1 MTGQNQTKEPTDYRR
16 LVSTI
21 AALLVGLLAAGAFTL
36 SYAAL
41 WDMAITYGVPPRLAW
56 IWPILIDF
64 GLIVFSLDVVRVS
77 LYGETPW
84 KSWVMVALYTV
95 ATVAFN
101 VLHAPDNL
109 TARVIAVVAPMTLF
123 LTFET
128 LMGMVRDGV
137 KRATVNLV
145 KVQPEAVKVE
155 PETVKPVAVEVQ
167 PVTLPEPEP
176 APVKASPELSPG
188 IEERRERVLTMLG
201 QEKTQA
207 EIAQALGVG
216 LSTIKRDIKELN
228 GRVKA

>member
-1 MTGQNQTKEPTDYRR
+1 MKHNTDYRR

-21 AALLVGLLAAGAFTL
+21 AALLVALLAAGAFTL

-41 WDMAITYGVPPRLAW
+41 WDMAAAHGVPARLAW

-64 GLIVFSLDVVRVS
+64 GLIVFSLDVIRVS
-77 LYGETPW
+77 LYGENPW
-84 KSWVMVALYTV
+84 KSWSMVALYTV

-109 TARVIAVVAPMTLF
+109 TARIIAVVAPVTLF

-137 KRATVNLV
+137 KRATVQAPT
-145 KVQPEAVKVE
+145 VQPQAAKVDR
-155 PETVKPVAVEVQ
+155 PIVQPVAVEVQ
-167 PVTLPEPEP
+167 PAALPEP
-176 APVKASPELSPG
+176 APVKVTPDPG
-188 IEERRERVLTMLG
+188 IEERRERVLGMLR
-201 QEKTQA
+201 QQKTQA

-216 LSTIKRDIKELN
+216 VSTVKRDIKELN
-228 GRVKA
+228 GRVK

>member
-1 MTGQNQTKEPTDYRR
+1 MKHNTDYRR

-21 AALLVGLLAAGAFTL
+21 AALLVALLAAGAFTL

-41 WDMAITYGVPPRLAW
+41 WDMAAAHGVPARLAW

-64 GLIVFSLDVVRVS
+64 GLIVFSLDVIRVS
-77 LYGETPW
+77 LYGENPW
-84 KSWVMVALYTV
+84 KSWSMVALYTV

-109 TARVIAVVAPMTLF
+109 TARIIAVVAPVTLF

-137 KRATVNLV
+137 KRAAGKRMKDELRGKKEDFITH
-145 KVQPEAVKVE
+145 PSSFI
-155 PETVKPVAVEVQ
+155 PPV
-167 PVTLPEPEP
+167 EP
-176 APVKASPELSPG
+176 APVASEPG
-188 IEERRERVLTMLG
+188 IEERRERVLELHRQG
-201 QEKTQA
+201 KSQA
-207 EIAQALGVG
+207 EIAGILKKG

-228 GRVKA
+228 GRMKV